1 MQVVLVLALNLAET
15 GIKKTAACKSSL
27 VCSCIRCA
35 QTHKS
40 LILIL
45 TLRDS
50 RSFNVVE
57 KRLVSPAASRVGP
70 LMHAPIKQRS
80 IHMLWKLKQNQMLR
94 NIDLHFRPN
103 SSWVLCLSVLGR
115 HSFKTCSL
123 LLHGLKCIF
132 NVSLSLL
139 SFSSGES
146 CSCIFPDH
154 IRLHHFGNFY
164 VVIFSYFLD

>member
-1 MQVVLVLALNLAET
+1 MQSVIADHDLGPVPNIFIGFDLAFVKLDDLSQLALLFLELFRPRSNHRFFKQVSDLEVRETCRGVHYASSLMQVVLVLALNLAET

-80 IHMLWKLKQNQMLR
+80 IHML
-94 NIDLHFRPN
+94 
-103 SSWVLCLSVLGR
+103 
-115 HSFKTCSL
+115 
-123 LLHGLKCIF
+123 
-132 NVSLSLL
+132 
-139 SFSSGES
+139 
-146 CSCIFPDH
+146 
-154 IRLHHFGNFY
+154 
-164 VVIFSYFLD
+164 